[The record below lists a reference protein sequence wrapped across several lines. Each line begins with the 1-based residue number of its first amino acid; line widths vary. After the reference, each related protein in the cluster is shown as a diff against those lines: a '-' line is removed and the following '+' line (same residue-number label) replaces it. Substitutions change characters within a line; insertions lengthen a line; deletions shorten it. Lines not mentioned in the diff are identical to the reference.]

1 MLNAETPDADMLNA
15 DMLNAGTLAADTLN
29 ADMLSFSRKSAAD
42 MPESGRYARFAA
54 VCIRHA
60 RLA

>member
-15 DMLNAGTLAADTLN
+15 GTLNAGTPVADK
-29 ADMLSFSRKSAAD
+29 LSFSRKPAAD
-42 MPESGRYARFAA
+42 MPESGRYAWFAA

-60 RLA
+60 RLAQKT